1 MALFQP
7 RKAAVLDALG
17 RRFFDEIRLVIEIFD
32 GYQAGIAPVT
42 PKAIRFHVDD
52 HCETLSDFLI
62 LRDHR

>member
-7 RKAAVLDALG
+7 RKAAVLDTLG

-52 HCETLSDFLI
+52 H
-62 LRDHR
+62 